1 MTEAYADT
9 PLSDQEPG
17 PVSLLVSCTELART
31 PGIGRCSRG
40 AALALIPGGVNVNQ
54 AGTRHQGTP
63 QETVWR
69 PPAGMARPQL
79 ASLPAGGLVVEVSS
93 SQPPAATTAAVEQ
106 ARSLLEAS
114 FPSQH
119 VATLAELS
127 SQSLRQ
133 VLELQQ
139 MTDVVIVVSLVIAGC
154 SLAVSVT
161 GGVNERKRPFSL
173 LRLTGVPVRA
183 LRRVVELEAA
193 VPLLVISAVAAGM
206 GFLTAGL
213 FLNSQLSET
222 LQAPRLS
229 YYLIVGTG
237 LAISLAVIAATFPI
251 IERITGP
258 EIARNE

>member
-1 MTEAYADT
+1 MVQDSGSPSSTATQAD
-9 PLSDQEPG
+9 LER
-17 PVSLLVSCTELART
+17 ART
-31 PGIGRCSRG
+31 
-40 AALALIPGGVNVNQ
+40 
-54 AGTRHQGTP
+54 
-63 QETVWR
+63 
-69 PPAGMARPQL
+69 
-79 ASLPAGGLVVEVSS
+79 
-93 SQPPAATTAAVEQ
+93 
-106 ARSLLEAS
+106 LLEVT

-127 SQSLRQ
+127 SQSLRRI
-133 VLELQQ
+133 LELLQ
-139 MTDVVIVVSLVIAGC
+139 MTDVVIVVSLVIAGR

-193 VPLLVISAVAAGM
+193 IPLLVIPAVAAGM
-206 GFLTAGL
+206 GFLTARL

-237 LAISLAVIAATFPI
+237 PAISLGIIAATFPI

-258 EIARNE
+258 ETARNE